1 MTSPTPGPHPPV
13 LHRIRHVAAPSMVVL
28 VLHGGR
34 VRSTE
39 PAQTGHLSAARM
51 RPFARAIA
59 RRMPDATVLMLQ
71 YRFRGWNGADR
82 SPVADARWALDR
94 IRDRYGDVPVV
105 LVGHSMG
112 GRTAAAVADDPSVDT
127 IVALA
132 PWWPEG
138 TEADT
143 LRPGQHLQVLHGRL
157 DRWTSPRLSLLATQ
171 RAAERGVDARW
182 LSMGMAG
189 HFMLMRPWVWTRR
202 VVAAV
207 GAAAARIADAHPI
220 DDHPIRQE
228 NLR

>member
-1 MTSPTPGPHPPV
+1 
-13 LHRIRHVAAPSMVVL
+13 MVVL